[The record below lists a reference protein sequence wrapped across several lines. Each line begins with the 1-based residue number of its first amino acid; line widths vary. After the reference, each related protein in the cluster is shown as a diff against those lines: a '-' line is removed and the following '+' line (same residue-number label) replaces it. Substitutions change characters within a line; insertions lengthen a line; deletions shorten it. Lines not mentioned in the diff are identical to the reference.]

1 MAFSEEQKKTIL
13 NIIFASIADGNSLRS
28 ICANAPED
36 FPHRDTI
43 NEWIKANEYFSDQYA
58 RAMEK
63 RQESLFEEII
73 DIADKSIPGVPD
85 ELIQDDMV
93 TIQRDK
99 LKIETRK
106 WILGKMNPK
115 KYGERA
121 IIEGDKENP
130 LQLNISLKDMVS
142 FTDKSAPEI

>member
-1 MAFSEEQKKTIL
+1 MAYTEEQKEIIL
-13 NIIFASIADGNSLRS
+13 DLVFTAISNGSSLRS
-28 ICANAPED
+28 ICANSPLED

-43 NEWIKANEYFSDQYA
+43 NEWIKSDEKYSDQYA

-63 RQESLFEEII
+63 RQEAMFEEIL
-73 DIADKSIPGVPD
+73 DIADNTNIPGVS
-85 ELIQDDMV
+85 ELMIDDNMV
-93 TIQRDK
+93 SIQRDK

-106 WILGKMNPK
+106 WILGRMNPK
-115 KYGERA
+115 KYGDRA

-142 FTDKSAPEI
+142 FNDRTES